1 MFKKLRNKAR
11 LDSKTV
17 KSTLDS
23 SNRHK
28 KLEVYCNIA
37 VISIAFGKQFYLTM
51 INQIAMK

>member
-11 LDSKTV
+11 LDSKIV